1 MDGTKEGR
9 VDGSKEGELLGMDEG
24 IIDGAVVGELEGNAD
39 GTDVEGEELGNAVTS
54 KSRQTSLT
62 SQHTLQHLHTT
73 SEGLSP
79 SISAR
84 QSEESS
90 SITVREEQRAFGTP
104 PVRRFFSNDSLC
116 NAVRKPS

>member
-1 MDGTKEGR
+1 MDGTKEGIF
-9 VDGSKEGELLGMDEG
+9 DGLDEG
-24 IIDGAVVGELEGNAD
+24 AELGTNEGVFEGVEVGALEGKVE
-39 GTDVEGEELGNAVTS
+39 GSDVEGVELGKAVTS
-54 KSRQTSLT
+54 KFRQTSLT